1 MLKCNIDQT
10 WEPSRVPILL
20 LNKLMNNGSN
30 ADIRKKEILN
40 PEELALYLGISKAT
54 VYRLIESR
62 QIPFAKIGG
71 SLRVKKTEIDEYWKV
86 CSFEPFNKQIYERKK
101 TIR

>member
-1 MLKCNIDQT
+1 MLKCNVDQA

-20 LNKLMNNGSN
+20 LNKPMNNGSS

-40 PEELALYLGISKAT
+40 PEEVAEYLGISKTT

-71 SLRVKKTEIDEYWKV
+71 GLRFKRTEIDEYWKDS
-86 CSFEPFNKQIYERKK
+86 SFEPFNKQIYERKK
-101 TIR
+101 TTR